1 VKRPHRRPAL
11 PLAVTALGLAL
22 AVTWDFA
29 SAASSARARAA
40 EAQFRAA
47 HPCPATGLTQ
57 GLCKGYV
64 IDRIIPPVCGGTD
77 ALENMQWLTL
87 AEAKAKARWERI
99 GCRPGR
105 KLVLPGE
112 STSTTEAFPM
122 GEAAAPVESQAL
134 PAGGMPPQRPAAPP
148 AAEDADPELPH
159 D

>member
-1 VKRPHRRPAL
+1 MKRPHRRRAL
-11 PLAVTALGLAL
+11 PLAIAALGLAL
-22 AVTWDFA
+22 TAARDSA
-29 SAASSARARAA
+29 PAASSARASAA

-47 HPCPATGLTQ
+47 HPCPATGLTE
-57 GLCKGYV
+57 GACKGYV

-105 KLVLPGE
+105 RLVLPGQ
-112 STSTTEAFPM
+112 STSITEAFPM

-134 PAGGMPPQRPAAPP
+134 PPSGMAPARPAAPP
-148 AAEDADPELPH
+148 AAEDTETELPH

>member
-1 VKRPHRRPAL
+1 MKRSHGRSTR
-11 PLAVTALGLAL
+11 PLARAALGLAL
-22 AVTWDFA
+22 AVTWNSA
-29 SAASSARARAA
+29 SAASSARASAA

-64 IDRIIPPVCGGTD
+64 IDRVIPPVCGGTD

-105 KLVLPGE
+105 RLVLPGQA
-112 STSTTEAFPM
+112 SSITEAFPL

-134 PAGGMPPQRPAAPP
+134 PPGGMPPERTAAPP
-148 AAEDADPELPH
+148 SEEGETELPH

>member
-1 VKRPHRRPAL
+1 VKRLHRLSAL
-11 PLAVTALGLAL
+11 PLAMAALGLAL
-22 AVTWDFA
+22 TVTWGSA
-29 SAASSARARAA
+29 SAASSAHARAA

-47 HPCPATGLTQ
+47 HPCPATGLTE

-64 IDRIIPPVCGGTD
+64 IDRIIPAICGGTD
-77 ALENMQWLTL
+77 ALDNMQWLTL

-105 KLVLPGE
+105 RLVLPGQ
-112 STSTTEAFPM
+112 SSSITEAFPM

-134 PAGGMPPQRPAAPP
+134 PPGGTPREPAPAGD
-148 AAEDADPELPH
+148 DADPELPH